1 MGGHPILSQDVEEP
15 LPHWPAFCTHSPDPG
30 PSSRILSQSCCWH
43 RVVASHVPSL
53 WGPERDMIRGRG
65 RVGEANQTKAEL
77 GMSLESSPQHARAG
91 DFLPSCPAT
100 CSSPGTSDWVHN
112 SRGWSPDGKDTANHH
127 HHHHQT
133 DARTHARNP
142 EKQGSSWEHY
152 VHSGTC
158 CFSPPTKILG

>member
-43 RVVASHVPSL
+43 KVAASHVPSL

-112 SRGWSPDGKDTANHH
+112 SRGWSPDSKDTANHH
-127 HHHHQT
+127 HHQ
-133 DARTHARNP
+133 THARMHATLRS
-142 EKQGSSWEHY
+142 KAAAGSTMHTLVPAALAPPPRSWDDH
-152 VHSGTC
+152 
-158 CFSPPTKILG
+158 